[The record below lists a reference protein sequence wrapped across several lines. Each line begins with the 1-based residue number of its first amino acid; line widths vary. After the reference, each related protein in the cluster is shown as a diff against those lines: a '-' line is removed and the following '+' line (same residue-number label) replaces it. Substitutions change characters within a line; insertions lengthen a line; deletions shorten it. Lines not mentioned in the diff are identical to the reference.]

1 MSLYV
6 SGFRPGLRPRV
17 TRRRR
22 SPTNTPSE
30 NGGGGTRKPLV
41 KPSDINLPKLLP
53 PRRPAEDTFAAPE
66 KTKTPL
72 RLADSPRTELET
84 LSKGPRLTPKRSGAL
99 KGANEKPGPSP
110 PSPITK
116 GLDSPARGGAKGPVL
131 RDSPPPIRVDWTA
144 RLRMYPFVESQNLGN
159 KVCGACWA
167 FAVGGALDVAVA
179 HQRGKVEAIFSKQQL
194 IDCVTENK
202 GCAYG
207 NLNSPLDYLVEK
219 GLTLSK
225 NYPYRADAKE
235 CNTTAIIGTPT
246 RIASW
251 EHLDPEDIE
260 KALVTGPVVTA
271 MHFPPELQHY
281 KREVADPVDCSNDE
295 NMLNHAAVIV
305 GYEPDHWIIR
315 NSHGLQYGWKG
326 HLLLKKNTCGVG
338 IYSFAIKL

>member
-116 GLDSPARGGAKGPVL
+116 GLDSPARGGAKGP
-131 RDSPPPIRVDWTA
+131 
-144 RLRMYPFVESQNLGN
+144 NLGN

-179 HQRGKVEAIFSKQQL
+179 HQRGKVEAIFSKQR
-194 IDCVTENK
+194 
-202 GCAYG
+202 CAYG

-271 MHFPPELQHY
+271 MHFPPELQIIGSFGIATDY
-281 KREVADPVDCSNDE
+281 SMGGRVTSSLKKI
-295 NMLNHAAVIV
+295 HAAWVSIV
-305 GYEPDHWIIR
+305 SPSNCNCLW
-315 NSHGLQYGWKG
+315 
-326 HLLLKKNTCGVG
+326 HLHKQESEDNIVK
-338 IYSFAIKL
+338 